1 MNPPH
6 KNRIPASPYD
16 WLTHAR
22 SDIKLARL
30 GLDQDVLPEQIC
42 FHAQQAVEKAFKAV
56 LLFHKIDFPFTHDLE
71 ELLDTFETAKI
82 PIPSNLLNVG
92 ILTPYA
98 VETRYPGYWGEIT
111 ETDISEAIKF
121 AEDTIK
127 WTEGIVQEH
136 EQPSPLPSPESEGQD

>member
-1 MNPPH
+1 M
-6 KNRIPASPYD
+6 
-16 WLTHAR
+16 
-22 SDIKLARL
+22 
-30 GLDQDVLPEQIC
+30 C
-42 FHAQQAVEKAFKAV
+42 FHARQAVEKAFKAV

-136 EQPSPLPSPESEGQD
+136 EQSPPLPYPESEGSD